1 MTGLMSLI
9 LIFPKFVTMKQF
21 IILLVLFFIV
31 SGVSAQKTLSL
42 KDATL
47 GASSYLKP
55 EMPEQIKWRDAR
67 HFVMVKDSVLLQ
79 LEIQKKDQNKVLS
92 LAELN
97 AALKSSELKTV
108 KSFPKFSFIDPSKI
122 WFHTANQLVILNL
135 DNKQVIQNIEY
146 PEDAENLDFCTTNS
160 TLAYT
165 IKNNLFIAGK
175 AGIQQVTNDQIQH
188 IINGATVHRNE
199 FGIDKGTFWSPTGN
213 KLAFYRMDETM
224 VGDYPLV
231 DFMAREAELVNIKYP
246 MAGMTSHQVK
256 LGVYDPATQQTI
268 FLKTGEPLD
277 HYLTNICWSPDGKSI
292 FIQELNRGQNH
303 LKLNQY
309 DAVTGD
315 FIKTILEET
324 DSKYVEPL
332 LPILFSKVDPEKFY
346 YQSRRDGW
354 NHVYQCTVN
363 DGIVAQITKGDWE
376 VTELTGFDADEKN
389 MLFEATKESPIERN
403 FYQINL
409 QSGKTDKLTNVSGT
423 HLCILSPDQQNVA
436 DRWTSTN
443 VPGQLDLI
451 SIKKN
456 SKETIFEAVNTLK
469 DFDLGDNTVFTI
481 KAADGATDLYC
492 RMIKPNNFDPSKKY
506 PVIVYVYGGPH
517 AQLVNKTWQ
526 NDARWW
532 QYYMASKGYI
542 AFTVDSRGSDN
553 RGKAFENAIHRQLGV
568 VETADQMKGIDYL
581 KSLPYVD
588 VNRIGVHGWSYGGF
602 MTLNLM
608 LKHPETFKVGVA
620 GGPVV
625 DWSMYEVMY
634 GERYMDTP
642 QENPEGYKNANML
655 NYADK
660 LNGKLMIIHGVQD
673 QTVVMQQSIQ
683 FLKKCIDINKQ
694 VDFFVYPTHEH
705 NVRGNDRLHLMEKVS
720 NYFLDNL

>member
-1 MTGLMSLI
+1 
-9 LIFPKFVTMKQF
+9 MKQF
-21 IILLVLFFIV
+21 LILLVLFFIV
-31 SGVSAQKTLSL
+31 TGVSAQQPMSL

-47 GASSYLKP
+47 GSSSYLKP
-55 EMPEQIKWRDAR
+55 EMPEQVKWRDSN
-67 HFVMVKDSVLLQ
+67 HFVMVKDSILLQ
-79 LEIQKKDQNKVLS
+79 QEIQKKNEMKIISLS
-92 LAELN
+92 ELN
-97 AALKSSELKTV
+97 AALKVNGLKAIKT
-108 KSFPKFSFIDPSKI
+108 FPRFSFIDPAQI
-122 WFHTANQLVILNL
+122 WFRANNKVVILNL
-135 DNKQVIQNIEY
+135 DNKKVIKNIEY

-165 IKNNLFIAGK
+165 IKNNLFIAGNS
-175 AGIQQVTNDQIQH
+175 GVQQVTNDQEPH
-188 IINGATVHRNE
+188 IINGTTVHRNE
-199 FGIDKGTFWSPTGN
+199 FGIDKGTFWSPAGN

-256 LGVYDPATQQTI
+256 LGVYNTATKQTI

-277 HYLTNICWSPDGKSI
+277 HYLTNISWSPDEKSI
-292 FIQELNRGQNH
+292 FIQELNREQNH
-303 LKLNQY
+303 MKLNQY
-309 DAVTGD
+309 DVITGD
-315 FIKTILEET
+315 LIKTVLTEQ
-324 DSKYVEPL
+324 DNKYVEPVH
-332 LPILFSKVDPEKFY
+332 PILFSKVDPEKFY

-354 NHVYQCTVN
+354 NHVYEYNIQ
-363 DGIVAQITKGDWE
+363 GELIAQITKGDWE
-376 VTELTGFDADEKN
+376 VTDLAGFDAKEEN
-389 MLFEATKESPIERN
+389 MFFEATKESPIERH
-403 FYQINL
+403 FYRVNL
-409 QSGKTDKLTNVSGT
+409 RSGKTDKLTAEAGT
-423 HLCILSPDQQNVA
+423 HSCIMSPDQQNII

-443 VPGQLDLI
+443 IPGQLDLI
-451 SIKKN
+451 SLKKN
-456 SKETIFEAVNTLK
+456 GKQVLFEAVNTLK
-469 DFDLGDNTVFTI
+469 EFDLGENTVFTI
-481 KAADGATDLYC
+481 KAADSNTDLYC
-492 RMIKPNNFDPSKKY
+492 RMIKPNNFDPAKKY

-542 AFTVDSRGSDN
+542 AFTVDSRGSEN
-553 RGKAFENAIHRQLGV
+553 RGKNFENAIHRQLGV

-642 QENPEGYKNANML
+642 QENPLGYQNSNML

-660 LNGKLMIIHGVQD
+660 LNGKLMLIHGVQD
-673 QTVVMQQSIQ
+673 PTVVMQQSMQ
-683 FLKKCIDINKQ
+683 FLKKCIDLDKQ

-705 NVRGNDRLHLMEKVS
+705 NVRGNDRLHLMEKIS
-720 NYFLDNL
+720 NYFLENL

>member
-1 MTGLMSLI
+1 MTNNFFLKSL
-9 LIFPKFVTMKQF
+9 FMKQF
-21 IILLVLFFIV
+21 TILLVFFLIV

-55 EMPEQIKWRDAR
+55 EMPEQINWRDTQ
-67 HFVMVKDSVLLQ
+67 HFVMVRDSTLFQ
-79 LEIQKKDQNKVLS
+79 IEIQTKGQTKIISLS
-92 LAELN
+92 ELN
-97 AALKSSELKTV
+97 AVLKTGGLKTV

-122 WFHTANQLVILNL
+122 WFYTANQLVILNL
-135 DNKQVIQNIEY
+135 DNKQITQNIEY
-146 PEDAENLDFCTTNS
+146 PEDADNLDFCATNL

-165 IKNNLFIAGK
+165 IKNNLFISGNS
-175 AGIQQVTNDQIQH
+175 GVQQVTNDQTLH
-188 IINGATVHRNE
+188 IINGAAVHRNE
-199 FGIDKGTFWSPTGN
+199 FGIKKGTFWSPTGN
-213 KLAFYRMDETM
+213 KLAFYHMDETM

-231 DFMAREAELVNIKYP
+231 DYMAREAELVNVKYP

-256 LGVYDPATQQTI
+256 LGVYDPVTRQTS

-277 HYLTNICWSPDGKSI
+277 HYLTNICWSPDGKNI
-292 FIQELNRGQNH
+292 FIQELNREQNH
-303 LKLNQY
+303 MKLNQY
-309 DAVTGD
+309 NAATGE
-315 FIKTILEET
+315 FIKTIMEET

-332 LPILFSKVDPEKFY
+332 QPILFSKVIPEKFY

-354 NHVYQCTVN
+354 NHVYQCTVK
-363 DGIVAQITKGDWE
+363 DGIVAQITKGEWE
-376 VTELTGFDADEKN
+376 VTELSGFDAKEEN
-389 MLFEATKESPIERN
+389 MFFEATKESPIERH
-403 FYQINL
+403 FYRINL
-409 QSGKTDKLTNVSGT
+409 RSGKTDKLTVDAGT
-423 HLCILSPDQQNVA
+423 HSCFLSPDQQNIL
-436 DRWTSTN
+436 DRWSCTN
-443 VPGQLDLI
+443 IPGQLDLI
-451 SIKKN
+451 SLKRNAKQ
-456 SKETIFEAVNTLK
+456 TIFQAENTLK
-469 DFDLGDNTVFTI
+469 DFDLGENTVFTI
-481 KAADGATDLYC
+481 KADDGTTDLYC

-553 RGKAFENAIHRQLGV
+553 RGKAFENVIHRQLGV

-588 VNRIGVHGWSYGGF
+588 ANRIGVHGWSYGGF
-602 MTLNLM
+602 MTLNLK
-608 LKHPETFKVGVA
+608 LKHPETFKVAVA

-655 NYADK
+655 NYIDN
-660 LNGKLMIIHGVQD
+660 LIGKLMIIHGVQD
-673 QTVVMQQSIQ
+673 QTVVMQQSMQ
-683 FLKKCIDINKQ
+683 FLKKCIDLDKQ

-705 NVRGNDRLHLMEKVS
+705 NVHGNDRLHLMEKIS

>member
-1 MTGLMSLI
+1 
-9 LIFPKFVTMKQF
+9 MKQF
-21 IILLVLFFIV
+21 SILVIFFLIV

-42 KDATL
+42 TDATL
-47 GASSYLKP
+47 GQASYLKP
-55 EMPEQIKWRDAR
+55 KMPEQVSWRDNL
-67 HFVMVKDSVLLQ
+67 HFVMVKDSVLVQ
-79 LEIQKKDQNKVLS
+79 YDIQKKEQSKIISVSEFSNAIKTNGFKVIH
-92 LAELN
+92 
-97 AALKSSELKTV
+97 
-108 KSFPKFSFIDPSKI
+108 SFPRFSFIGASNI
-122 WFHTANQLVILNL
+122 WFLLQKQLVIFNVGS
-135 DNKQVIQNIEY
+135 KQVEQAISY

-160 TLAYT
+160 ILAYT
-165 IKNNLFIAGK
+165 VKNNLFIAGNS
-175 AGIQQVTNDQIQH
+175 GIQQITNDQEPH
-188 IINGATVHRNE
+188 IINGTTVHRNE

-268 FLKTGEPLD
+268 FLKTGEPID
-277 HYLTNICWSPDGKSI
+277 HYLTNISWSPDEKSI
-292 FIQELNRGQNH
+292 FIQELNREQNQM
-303 LKLNQY
+303 KLNQY
-309 DAVTGD
+309 DVATGD
-315 FIKTILEET
+315 LIKTVLQEQ
-324 DSKYVEPL
+324 DNKYVEPVH
-332 LPILFSKVDPEKFY
+332 PILFSKVDPEKFY
-346 YQSRRDGW
+346 FQSRRDGW
-354 NHVYQCTVN
+354 NHVYLCTVK
-363 DGIVAQITKGDWE
+363 DGIIAQITKGDWE
-376 VTELTGFDADEKN
+376 VTDLSGFDTKEEN
-389 MLFEATKESPIERN
+389 MFFEATKESPVERH
-403 FYQINL
+403 FYRINL
-409 QSGKTDKLTNVSGT
+409 RSGKTDKLTEAAGT
-423 HLCILSPDQQNVA
+423 HSCILSPDRQNIL

-443 VPGQLDLI
+443 IPGHLDLI
-451 SIKKN
+451 SLKKGG
-456 SKETIFEAVNTLK
+456 KQVVFEAINTLK
-469 DFDLGDNTVFTI
+469 EFDLGENTVFTI
-481 KAADGATDLYC
+481 KAADGTTDLYC
-492 RMIKPNNFDPSKKY
+492 RMIKPNNFDAAKKY

-553 RGKAFENAIHRQLGV
+553 RGKTFENTIHRQLGV
-568 VETADQMKGIDYL
+568 IETDDQMKGIDYL

-588 VNRIGVHGWSYGGF
+588 ANRIGVHGWSYGGF

-608 LKHPETFKVGVA
+608 LKHAKTFKVGVA

-642 QENPEGYKNANML
+642 QENPEGYKIANML

-673 QTVVMQQSIQ
+673 PTVVMQQSMQ
-683 FLKKCIDINKQ
+683 FLKKCIDLNKQ
-694 VDFFVYPTHEH
+694 IDFFVYPTHEH
-705 NVRGNDRLHLMEKVS
+705 NVRGNDRLHLMEKIS
-720 NYFLDNL
+720 NYFLENL